1 MRKKRKT
8 TIGYEVKKDS
18 DVEVF
23 MREAYCAAVVEILN
37 GWGIDRD
44 SAERLYG
51 ALVVLEQFNF
61 LMKKIDNVK

>member
-51 ALVVLEQFNF
+51 ALVVLEQFSLLQEKVN
-61 LMKKIDNVK
+61 KVK